1 MRLVDWVRWGLDAAA
16 FAREALGFTPDDWQ
30 EKFLR
35 STAKRT
41 LLNCSRQSGKST
53 AAAVKAL
60 HQAICFPGSI
70 ILCLSPSQRQSSEL
84 FRKVTTFHAT
94 MKDAPKP
101 LTDNRLTLEFET
113 GSRIVSLPGTEGT
126 IRGYSSV
133 SLLIIDEAS
142 RVDDGLYRS
151 VRPMLA
157 VSGGQLVAMSTPFGK
172 RGFFHDEWHGQND
185 WLRVEVPA
193 SACPRIDAAFLAE
206 ERASMGAWF
215 FEQEY
220 CCRFADAVDQLIGYE
235 HVMAALS
242 AEVKPLFL

>member
-1 MRLVDWVRWGLDAAA
+1 MRLVDAVRWGLDAAA
-16 FAREALGFTPDDWQ
+16 FAREALNFTPDQWQ
-30 EKFLR
+30 EDFLR

-53 AAAVKAL
+53 VAAVKAL
-60 HQAICFPGSI
+60 HQAVTYPASI
-70 ILCLSPSQRQSSEL
+70 VLLLSPSQRQSGEL
-84 FRKVTTFHAT
+84 FRKVTTFHAA
-94 MKDAPKP
+94 MKDAPK
-101 LTDNRLTLEFET
+101 LVTDNRLTLELET

-133 SLLIIDEAS
+133 ALLIIDEAS
-142 RVDDGLYRS
+142 RVEDQLHAA

-157 VSGGQLVAMSTPFGK
+157 VSGGQLIAMSTPFGK
-172 RGFFHDEWHGQND
+172 RGFFHDEWHGPND

-215 FEQEY
+215 YEQEY
-220 CCRFADAVDQLIGYE
+220 GCKFADANDQLISYR
-235 HVMAALS
+235 HVMDALS
-242 AEVKPLFL
+242 DEVRPLFL